1 MVLRLV
7 LPMIIA
13 VATASGAAWV
23 QRRLRPDWA
32 TWTLTVLSVGAAL
45 AVLWAL
51 TVLATGYAAEQPGL
65 AGAFGWCHVLFT
77 SHDRIPAPVGIGAW
91 AALAASAVSVTARIR
106 ARRATLRMTHDGVAS
121 SSAPVAYAVP
131 GRPGRV
137 IVSEGMLNT
146 LDNAERRVLYAH
158 EHSHLRRR
166 HHRFRQVADIA
177 AAAVPILAPLN
188 RQVRFATERWADED
202 AVREVGDRRL
212 VARAVARAALAS
224 SGAGVGPAAL
234 GINGSGARARVEA
247 LMTPPSGSTASTFAW
262 VSLGMTGL
270 AISVAGSTV
279 QFHHLVA
286 FLAHVCG
293 LD

>member
-1 MVLRLV
+1 MVFGLV
-7 LPMIIA
+7 LPMIVA
-13 VATASGAAWV
+13 VVAASGAAWV

-51 TVLATGYAAEQPGL
+51 TVLAAGYAAEQPRL
-65 AGAFGWCHVLFT
+65 AGAIGGGHVLFT
-77 SHDRIPAPVGIGAW
+77 SHDRVPAPLGIGAW
-91 AALAASAVSVTARIR
+91 AALAASAVSVRARVR
-106 ARRATLRMTHDGVAS
+106 ARRATLRMTHDDVAR
-121 SSAPVAYAVP
+121 SSAPMAYAVP

-146 LDNAERRVLYAH
+146 LDSAERRVLYAH
-158 EHSHLRRR
+158 EHSHLRRH

-177 AAAVPILAPLN
+177 AAAVPLLSPLN

-202 AVREVGDRRL
+202 AVNEVGDRRL
-212 VARAVARAALAS
+212 VARAVARAALAAS
-224 SGAGVGPAAL
+224 DSDLGPAAL
-234 GINGSGARARVEA
+234 GINGSGARGRVEA
-247 LMTPPSGSTASTFAW
+247 LMAPPTGFAAATVAW
-262 VSLGMTGL
+262 VSLGMAGL
-270 AISVAGSTV
+270 VISVAGSTV

-286 FLAHVCG
+286 FLLHICG